1 MPDHGGNRTYD
12 LWNASPML
20 CQLSYA
26 VRSVRACG
34 ISELSPVPLTSIFEK
49 NLMNIKLCCRSMLL
63 GSREIVRRF
72 SARARS
78 RSRPTTPKP
87 SATNSEKMIRR
98 SSSRFSRA
106 SHGSHKRDRGD
117 VPNESAGSVS
127 KTSMRSSVQG
137 SRAGSGKSHVVELD
151 GRYNHRI
158 GMQLVPDFIVML
170 CTTLKALHSC
180 SKTLPVSYL
189 VNLY

>member
-1 MPDHGGNRTYD
+1 
-12 LWNASPML
+12 
-20 CQLSYA
+20 
-26 VRSVRACG
+26 
-34 ISELSPVPLTSIFEK
+34 
-49 NLMNIKLCCRSMLL
+49 MNIELCRNSVLL

-117 VPNESAGSVS
+117 VPNESADSVS
-127 KTSMRSSVQG
+127 KVSMRSSVQG

-151 GRYNHRI
+151 ERYNHRI
-158 GMQLVPDFIVML
+158 GMQHVPDFIVML
-170 CTTLKALHSC
+170 CTTLKALSHGAIFLATCNAVLLLSDVKIDKYRFP
-180 SKTLPVSYL
+180 SQFPNIFLT
-189 VNLY
+189 

>member
-1 MPDHGGNRTYD
+1 
-12 LWNASPML
+12 
-20 CQLSYA
+20 
-26 VRSVRACG
+26 
-34 ISELSPVPLTSIFEK
+34 
-49 NLMNIKLCCRSMLL
+49 MLL

-151 GRYNHRI
+151 ERYNRRI
-158 GMQLVPDFIVML
+158 GMQHDFIVML